1 MQLTKFYNYSFLL
14 VASFPLFSIRIST
27 FILAFWFIM
36 SVIVLFKKK
45 SYNSLSKVSYRNIAI
60 LSLYYIFLLVNYIF
74 SGFDNNLI
82 KFLETDAL
90 FLLFPLFIFIN
101 KDYIATKTLKNTL
114 LVFFGSNLI
123 LAMIC
128 WFKIF
133 QTGFFKLLEKDS
145 YYHPVFRGL
154 FAKTTGIH
162 LPYLGLFFV
171 FSIFIA
177 YFFIIKTN
185 SKKHVKILVFLSC
198 IVLLASILT
207 FSARMAL
214 GTFFVIIFYLTFK
227 EIKGSLRK
235 ILTLFLF
242 TSFAII
248 LVINSPV
255 KKRIA
260 EIFNTKLELPSG
272 KLNDKSHLVNFRYG
286 IYYCSYNIIK
296 NDIFVGIGKNNV
308 SESLQLCY
316 DNFSYNNFDDFKKR
330 NYNTHNQYIDLIIS
344 YGVFGFIILFSSIF
358 YGWYHSKSSLY
369 KVFLITIF
377 LALLTENLF
386 ARQLGVV
393 FFTLF
398 NTLFFI
404 IDRRL

>member
-60 LSLYYIFLLVNYIF
+60 LSLYYIFLVVNYIF

-198 IVLLASILT
+198 IVLLASIVT

-316 DNFSYNNFDDFKKR
+316 DNFSYDNFDDFKKR

>member
-101 KDYIATKTLKNTL
+101 KDYIATKTLKNIL

-154 FAKTTGIH
+154 FAETTGIH

-185 SKKHVKILVFLSC
+185 SKKHVKILVFLSS
-198 IVLLASILT
+198 IVLLASIVT

-235 ILTLFLF
+235 ISTLFLF

>member
-154 FAKTTGIH
+154 FAETTGIH

-235 ILTLFLF
+235 ISTLFLF

>member
-1 MQLTKFYNYSFLL
+1 
-14 VASFPLFSIRIST
+14 
-27 FILAFWFIM
+27 M

-235 ILTLFLF
+235 ILTLFLL

>member
-198 IVLLASILT
+198 IVLLASIVT

-235 ILTLFLF
+235 ILTLFLL

>member
-198 IVLLASILT
+198 IVLLASIVT

-316 DNFSYNNFDDFKKR
+316 DNFSYDNFDDFKKR

>member
-101 KDYIATKTLKNTL
+101 KDYIATKTLKNIL

-185 SKKHVKILVFLSC
+185 SKKHVKILVFLSS
-198 IVLLASILT
+198 IVLLASIVT

-235 ILTLFLF
+235 ISTLFLF

>member
-101 KDYIATKTLKNTL
+101 KDYIATKTLKNIL

-154 FAKTTGIH
+154 FAETTGIH

-185 SKKHVKILVFLSC
+185 SKKHVKILVFLSS
-198 IVLLASILT
+198 IVLLASIVT

-235 ILTLFLF
+235 ISTLFLF

-296 NDIFVGIGKNNV
+296 NDK
-308 SESLQLCY
+308 
-316 DNFSYNNFDDFKKR
+316 
-330 NYNTHNQYIDLIIS
+330 
-344 YGVFGFIILFSSIF
+344 
-358 YGWYHSKSSLY
+358 
-369 KVFLITIF
+369 
-377 LALLTENLF
+377 
-386 ARQLGVV
+386 
-393 FFTLF
+393 
-398 NTLFFI
+398 
-404 IDRRL
+404 

>member
-235 ILTLFLF
+235 ILTLFLL